1 MHKRILFVFVA
12 LVSLVC
18 LSCFSVGAVGE
29 NADEDV
35 PYIELMDYTMSP
47 IDETMP
53 GAFYVMGDYGFVGDF
68 AAVLGEITAYGYEI
82 TYSYVGNRPTVTGA
96 SFGNFSDNDFKS
108 RFIVDANIGKIR
120 GSFWGSVGSNFG
132 ISFSSSGCYV
142 TIHSVRVFTV
152 PDYQVQLNAEI
163 RGNGVTQP
171 FVPGT
176 MASVSTVGSASIRID
191 DWRNYDVVSLSA
203 TLGGYG
209 ITSVSARLIDSIE
222 GFERVIP
229 FDMNYINLSTDSV
242 EHESVLLTM
251 SCDLR
256 VVDPGTTPDSL
267 LVIDITTAVPAGKFG
282 SVQLS
287 EVYGSVLISAPDKYL
302 PWIKLQYLILMEI
315 QSNTYLAGTYSESI
329 YNFFRDFY
337 PSVYPS
343 LLASIDSIVS
353 SLDVLDDRF
362 ADFFKFD
369 PLNRFDP
376 EKTNPLWSFFGEF
389 FLENIGLLQGLNNGT
404 PVDSS
409 VSQGMTS
416 AGDQLADLGQ
426 QMAAGTPQVS
436 TDFQLSIPEIPDDGS
451 GVLATTMFSFFWG
464 QDYIMKM
471 LLTVVALATLSYVF
485 FGKKG

>member
-1 MHKRILFVFVA
+1 MHKRILFIFVA

-35 PYIELMDYTMSP
+35 PYIELMDYVLSP
-47 IDETMP
+47 VDFQIP
-53 GAFYVMGDYGFVGDF
+53 GAFYVMGDYGFMGDF
-68 AAVLGEITAYGYEI
+68 SATLGEIAAYGYEI
-82 TYSYVGNRPTVTGA
+82 TYSCVGNRPTVTGV
-96 SFGNFSDNDFKS
+96 SFGNVSDNDFKS
-108 RFIVDANIGKIR
+108 RYIDDAAVGKIR

-152 PDYQVQLNAEI
+152 PDYQVQLNADLW
-163 RGNGVTQP
+163 GNGVKQTHY
-171 FVPGT
+171 PGNIT
-176 MASVSTVGSASIRID
+176 SVSTTGYATIDVD
-191 DWRNYDVVSLSA
+191 DWRNYDVISVSA

-209 ITSVSARLIDSIE
+209 ITSVSARLIDNVE
-222 GFERVIP
+222 GFEYVIP
-229 FDMNYINLSTDSV
+229 IDYNYINLTNQSGED
-242 EHESVLLTM
+242 ENVLLTM
-251 SCDLR
+251 TCDMR
-256 VVDPGTTPDSL
+256 VVDPATAPDSTL
-267 LVIDITTAVPAGKFG
+267 IIAITTAVPAGKYG
-282 SVQLS
+282 HVQVT

-302 PWIKLQYLILMEI
+302 PWIKLQYLVLEQI
-315 QSNTYLAGTYSESI
+315 QSNSYLAASYTEVISSYLH
-329 YNFFRDFY
+329 DFY
-337 PSVYPS
+337 NSVYPS
-343 LLASIDSIVS
+343 LLTSIVTDIS
-353 SLDVLDDRF
+353 SM
-362 ADFFKFD
+362 FD
-369 PLNRFDP
+369 SLSTQIGIEFD
-376 EKTNPLWSFFGEF
+376 EF
-389 FLENIGLLQGLNNGT
+389 WNTSSAWWTEGITLILEEIRGK
-404 PVDSS
+404 PVDE
-409 VSQGMTS
+409 QKQEDMIS

>member
-1 MHKRILFVFVA
+1 MHKRILFIFVA

-35 PYIELMDYTMSP
+35 PYIELMDYVVTPLDGQS
-47 IDETMP
+47 P
-53 GAFYVMGDYGFVGDF
+53 GAFYVMGDYAFMGDF
-68 AAVLGEITAYGYEI
+68 SLTLGEIAAYGYEI

-96 SFGNFSDNDFKS
+96 SFGNVSDNDFKS
-108 RFIVDANIGKIR
+108 RYIDDAAVGKIR

-132 ISFSSSGCYV
+132 ISFRSSGCYV

-152 PDYQVQLNAEI
+152 PNYQVQLNAEL
-163 RGNGVTQP
+163 RGNGATQP

-176 MASVSTVGSASIRID
+176 LPSVSTVGYASIRID

-209 ITSVSARLIDSIE
+209 ITSVSARLIDNIE
-222 GFERVIP
+222 GFECVIP
-229 FDMNYINLSTDSV
+229 FDMNYINLSTDSA

-251 SCDLR
+251 TCDMR
-256 VVDPGTTPDSL
+256 VVDPATAPDSL
-267 LVIDITTAVPAGKFG
+267 LVIDIATAVPAGKYG

-302 PWIKLQYLILMEI
+302 PWIKLLALSFEEVRY
-315 QSNTYLAGTYSESI
+315 NTLFINDLLVSFDYFRQEFSAFDKSLSDVLSSISSSFSEELTLLTD
-329 YNFFRDFY
+329 FFRY
-337 PSVYPS
+337 
-343 LLASIDSIVS
+343 DSRN
-353 SLDVLDDRF
+353 LENYAL
-362 ADFFKFD
+362 
-369 PLNRFDP
+369 
-376 EKTNPLWSFFGEF
+376 TNPLWSDLILTLRSIVLGNSDFIE
-389 FLENIGLLQGLNNGT
+389 E
-404 PVDSS
+404 DSDKM
-409 VSQGMTS
+409 VS

-426 QMAAGTPQVS
+426 QMAAGTPQIS
-436 TDFQLSIPEIPDDGS
+436 TDFQLSVPEIPDDGS
-451 GVLATTMFSFFWG
+451 GMLATTMFSFFWG

>member
-35 PYIELMDYTMSP
+35 PYIELMDYIMSP
-47 IDETMP
+47 VDETMP
-53 GAFYVMGDYGFVGDF
+53 GAFYVMGEYGYIGIFGG
-68 AAVLGEITAYGYEI
+68 ALGEIAAYGYEI
-82 TYSYVGNRPTVTGA
+82 TYSYVGNRPTVTGV
-96 SFGNFSDNDFKS
+96 SFGNVSDNDYKS
-108 RFIVDANIGKIR
+108 RYIDDAAIGKIR
-120 GSFWGSVGSNFG
+120 GSFFGTLGMDFG

-176 MASVSTVGSASIRID
+176 LASVSTVGSASIRID
-191 DWRNYDVVSLSA
+191 DWRNYDVVSFSA

-302 PWIKLQYLILMEI
+302 PWIKLTYIEILNHSSISYEYLSNIHSLLYDFKLSFT
-315 QSNTYLAGTYSESI
+315 QSLDSVSSYLETIKQQNITRMI
-329 YNFFRDFY
+329 YLLEFFRFNE
-337 PSVYPS
+337 SH
-343 LLASIDSIVS
+343 
-353 SLDVLDDRF
+353 LDDL
-362 ADFFKFD
+362 DS
-369 PLNRFDP
+369 
-376 EKTNPLWSFFGEF
+376 TNPLWKNIIQPLRDLVAGSPMD
-389 FLENIGLLQGLNNGT
+389 ENTTNQM
-404 PVDSS
+404 V
-409 VSQGMTS
+409 S